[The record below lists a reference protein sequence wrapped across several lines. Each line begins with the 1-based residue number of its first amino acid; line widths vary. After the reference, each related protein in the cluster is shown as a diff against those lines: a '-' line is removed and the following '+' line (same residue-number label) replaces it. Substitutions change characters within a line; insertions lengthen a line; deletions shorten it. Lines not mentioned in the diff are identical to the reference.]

1 MDKNMKIAFIISSL
15 GSGGAERVL
24 TLIANE
30 LSKKHDIYIITL
42 SNDESFYE
50 LDTKIKHIKLDLL
63 KQSNNIFKG
72 IINSIKRIFVLKK
85 ELKKIDAHINISF
98 ITQTNILSII
108 ASKLNKQKIII
119 AERSVYYSETNT
131 IFWRQLRRFIY
142 LYANHLLTLTIDD
155 AKNYDFLKNKSV
167 IPNCIQFNKFSSM
180 SNDNKENIILAVGRL
195 HPVKQFDKLIK
206 MYAQINSDYK
216 LLIVGEGSERKKLE
230 SLINRLNLNNKIFLE
245 GRKTNVFEY
254 YNRAKIFVLTS
265 KHEAF
270 PNVILEAM
278 SYGCAVV
285 SFDCDYGPRTIIENN
300 INGFLVKNEEEFKEK
315 IELLMKNDEIRKKIS
330 KNAKERVKFF
340 KCKKVMKQ
348 WEELI
353 KNVSNKKK

>member
-30 LSKKHDIYIITL
+30 LSKKHEIYIITL
-42 SNDESFYE
+42 SNDELFYE

-63 KQSNNIFKG
+63 KQSNNIFQG

-142 LYANHLLTLTIDD
+142 LYTNHLLTFTVDD
-155 AKNYDFLKNKSV
+155 VKNYDFVKNKSV
-167 IPNCIQFNKFSSM
+167 IPNCIQFDKFSSM
-180 SNDNKENIILAVGRL
+180 SNDNKENNYIG
-195 HPVKQFDKLIK
+195 
-206 MYAQINSDYK
+206 
-216 LLIVGEGSERKKLE
+216 
-230 SLINRLNLNNKIFLE
+230 
-245 GRKTNVFEY
+245 GRKTPSC
-254 YNRAKIFVLTS
+254 K
-265 KHEAF
+265 
-270 PNVILEAM
+270 
-278 SYGCAVV
+278 AV
-285 SFDCDYGPRTIIENN
+285 
-300 INGFLVKNEEEFKEK
+300 
-315 IELLMKNDEIRKKIS
+315 
-330 KNAKERVKFF
+330 
-340 KCKKVMKQ
+340 
-348 WEELI
+348 
-353 KNVSNKKK
+353 